1 MIKMGDASLL
11 RGRVRVIRVGRERM
25 GYFLRFIWGIRDFVF
40 IFYVGIGLLEYKLF
54 FSERIRRFFCI

>member
-54 FSERIRRFFCI
+54 FSE